1 MRRKCLKLSLQSAY
15 ICIDIVKKPE
25 ISEVLVKYGGHQAL
39 NLVQS
44 SKAKTSPYIDQS
56 SIIVWGEESMSVYLK
71 TCNLVNVL
79 LCYLFLMVLQP
90 QCYSTVKQNLFVMRK
105 VEHRG
110 MIMTTTILLTICLDN
125 YNYECTERTNTNNI
139 LSFSNILLSNFI
151 QEEAVAFHQVLH
163 DDSPG
168 K

>member
-1 MRRKCLKLSLQSAY
+1 MRRKCLKLSLESAY

-56 SIIVWGEESMSVYLK
+56 SIIGGEESMSVYLK

-79 LCYLFLMVLQP
+79 LCYLFLMML
-90 QCYSTVKQNLFVMRK
+90 
-105 VEHRG
+105 
-110 MIMTTTILLTICLDN
+110 
-125 YNYECTERTNTNNI
+125 
-139 LSFSNILLSNFI
+139 
-151 QEEAVAFHQVLH
+151 
-163 DDSPG
+163 
-168 K
+168 